1 MKILALAMITT
12 AVAASAGT
20 AASVAE
26 FDTNGDHFASFG
38 EVVAVN
44 PKISRSDFRDID
56 INRDNRLGASEV
68 QASEAI
74 LGRGLNSSGTF
85 RSTTDIS
92 GGSFVTFGALQNAYP
107 GLPTSQLRI
116 IDRNKD
122 GRIDSNELATGQTDL
137 GVYDSGSQSQ
147 TSHKTVDT
155 DSSGFASLGELQVFY
170 PNLSENDL
178 RVFDVNRDRRISSSE
193 YYSPSATAI
202 LGENK

>member
-1 MKILALAMITT
+1 MKCLALAMTT
-12 AVAASAGT
+12 IALAASAGS

-44 PKISRSDFRDID
+44 PKISHSDFRDID

-68 QASEAI
+68 QGGQAVLS
-74 LGRGLNSSGTF
+74 RGLNSSGTF

-92 GGSFVTFGALQNAYP
+92 GGSFVTYGALQEAYP
-107 GLPTSQLRI
+107 GLPTSQARV
-116 IDRNKD
+116 IDGNKD
-122 GRIDSNELATGQTDL
+122 GRIGSSELAAGQSAL
-137 GVYDSGSQSQ
+137 GVYDSGGQAP
-147 TSHKTVDT
+147 TSHKAVDT
-155 DSSGFASLGELQVFY
+155 DSSRFASLSELQVFY

-178 RVFDVNRDRRISSSE
+178 RVFDVNRDHRISSVE